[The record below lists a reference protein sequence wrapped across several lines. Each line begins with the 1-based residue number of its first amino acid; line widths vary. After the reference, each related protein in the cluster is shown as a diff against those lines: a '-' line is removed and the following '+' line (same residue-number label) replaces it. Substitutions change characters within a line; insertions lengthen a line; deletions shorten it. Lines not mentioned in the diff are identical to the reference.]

1 MTRRQKTRPVKL
13 GSRDWFAAVGRTSLT
28 LGSPQFE
35 AALVDLFGSLIDH
48 SARWIIRFSDAAPP
62 EVMHT
67 DGVPEPILALYRSA
81 CATVDPFAAH
91 WRLHREAGVRALSQ
105 FKDVAGIIDPE
116 IYNATFKPAAKVSDE
131 LGMFLSTIGQS
142 SIGLFLEREV
152 GEFADDEL
160 KLAKA
165 AFPILNGLQRAHI
178 GRVFDRM
185 RYTGTTAEADGLSER
200 PTLVQDRHGVEIFA
214 TPSWRAAAAGAP
226 DLHETLLDFRSD
238 APAALRDVVVTVER
252 LDKYFPL
259 APGGRMLT
267 LRRNAESPDERSAE
281 AERTQLLGRLTPR
294 EQDVFNLILSGGS
307 TSTISKILSLTKGT
321 VKNYKLRIYKKA
333 DADSERALIQRYGV
347 RELRRVVG

>member
-1 MTRRQKTRPVKL
+1 MTRRLQTKRVEL
-13 GSRDWFAAVGRTSLT
+13 GSRNWFAAVGRTSLT
-28 LGSPQFE
+28 LGSPEFE
-35 AALVDLFGSLIDH
+35 GALIELFGSLIDH

-67 DGVPEPILALYRSA
+67 DGVPEPVLALYRSA
-81 CATVDPFAAH
+81 CSTVDPFAAH
-91 WRLHREAGVRALSQ
+91 WRLHREAGVRSLAQ
-105 FKDVAGIIDPE
+105 FKDFAGTIDPE

-131 LGMFLSTIGQS
+131 LGLFLSTIGQS
-142 SIGLFLEREV
+142 SIGLFLEREI
-152 GEFADDEL
+152 GEFGEDEL
-160 KLAKA
+160 ELAKA

-185 RYTGTTAEADGLSER
+185 RYTGATAEVDGLSAR

-214 TPSWRAAAAGAP
+214 TPSWRATAAESSDLRAAA
-226 DLHETLLDFRSD
+226 LDFRSD
-238 APAALRDVVVTVER
+238 APTALDDVIVTVER

-267 LRRNAESPDERSAE
+267 LRHNADSAEERSAE
-281 AERTQLLGRLTPR
+281 ALRTRLLGRLTPR

-333 DADSERALIQRYGV
+333 EADSERALIQRYGV
-347 RELRRVVG
+347 RELRRFPD